1 LRAAPERLYP
11 NADDANH
18 AIRSFSMSTYF
29 SDTNLLLSSW
39 RRPMDCRPQSNS
51 WGLLRRW
58 RRWNERSR
66 QRTAL
71 RNLAEDKHLLDDL
84 GLTRQE
90 ALDEADRPFWD

>member
-1 LRAAPERLYP
+1 
-11 NADDANH
+11 
-18 AIRSFSMSTYF
+18 MSTFF
-29 SDTNLLLSSW
+29 SDSNLLPLSQRS
-39 RRPMDCRPQSNS
+39 RMDCRPRSIS
-51 WGLLRRW
+51 LGLLRRW

-66 QRTAL
+66 QRAAL